1 MIAPADGR
9 RFAAF
14 YPRCIP
20 SSPRDR
26 IESHRQCAGGME
38 QHGRGRLD
46 HGDTGHRAARVGGV
60 ERASM
65 AEHHG
70 MEQHGRGGFGDS
82 GMEQRGQSTTER
94 QGERPP
100 WRFATLTTLVKSSG
114 PCRCDDQMQYRS
126 FIRELFSLLSGGELQ
141 PTTAERAAPL
151 RKNASTRHRRWI
163 AVRSDR
169 RCRKNAERA
178 TAPHVMGWLG
188 EHGSTRFGEG
198 RCHTAWVR
206 ASGVQARL
214 ARSAVWSGDG
224 RRAAPTGTLA
234 TNREVFF

>member
-126 FIRELFSLLSGGELQ
+126 FIRELFSAVASCS
-141 PTTAERAAPL
+141 L
-151 RKNASTRHRRWI
+151 RRLRGR
-163 AVRSDR
+163 R
-169 RCRKNAERA
+169 RCARTPVRD
-178 TAPHVMGWLG
+178 TGG
-188 EHGSTRFGEG
+188 GS
-198 RCHTAWVR
+198 
-206 ASGVQARL
+206 
-214 ARSAVWSGDG
+214 
-224 RRAAPTGTLA
+224 P
-234 TNREVFF
+234 